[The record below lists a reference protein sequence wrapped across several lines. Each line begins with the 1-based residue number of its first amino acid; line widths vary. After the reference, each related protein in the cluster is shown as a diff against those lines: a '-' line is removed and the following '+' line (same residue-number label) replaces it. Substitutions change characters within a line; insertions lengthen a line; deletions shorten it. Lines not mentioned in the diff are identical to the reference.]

1 MCLCREPG
9 QQQGGGNIAG
19 DLRSKNRHQNFPAG
33 QKLLQPAG
41 KGRNAPQIANEDEK
55 SHKGQKQ
62 GIVHRPQGARVCK
75 KNADEYSGKGDAIGQ
90 HPDHGQQADGKQ
102 NQIQQDDLL
111 IPLRGRGRN
120 KLVHGEGD
128 RGFPADQRCP
138 SQQQEQRD
146 QGVGQHKK
154 HKSPDAHA
162 TFSVKIEVLWV
173 ADGGQHTAKVC
184 RDGLHTDHRDQ
195 KGAADIRSQTAQNHE
210 RKGNEGQQG
219 NIVGDEHASEKAQSD
234 QYQRQ
239 LKGAVGAG
247 QQCPAQFIKKALPP
261 QPGHDR
267 HQGKQDRQRAQVDVA
282 EILRIR
288 RNKEGGDN
296 GQHSG
301 CGEDRFLLNELFE
314 FHRDTSL

>member
-1 MCLCREPG
+1 MQR
-9 QQQGGGNIAG
+9 
-19 DLRSKNRHQNFPAG
+19 K
-33 QKLLQPAG
+33 
-41 KGRNAPQIANEDEK
+41 
-55 SHKGQKQ
+55 KQ
-62 GIVHRPQGARVCK
+62 A
-75 KNADEYSGKGDAIGQ
+75 
-90 HPDHGQQADGKQ
+90 HPR
-102 NQIQQDDLL
+102 
-111 IPLRGRGRN
+111 RGRQR
-120 KLVHGEGD
+120 LL
-128 RGFPADQRCP
+128 ADQRCP

-146 QGVGQHKK
+146 QSVGQHKK
-154 HKSPDAHA
+154 HKFPDAHA
-162 TFSVKIEVLWV
+162 AFSVKIEVLRV

-184 RDGLHTDHRDQ
+184 RNGLHTDHRDQ
-195 KGAADIRSQTAQNHE
+195 KGAADIRSQTAQDHE

-219 NIVGDEHASEKAQSD
+219 NIVGDEHASEKAQPD

-247 QQCPAQFIKKALPP
+247 QQCPAQSIKKALPP

-296 GQHSG
+296 GQNSG

>member
-1 MCLCREPG
+1 M
-9 QQQGGGNIAG
+9 
-19 DLRSKNRHQNFPAG
+19 
-33 QKLLQPAG
+33 
-41 KGRNAPQIANEDEK
+41 
-55 SHKGQKQ
+55 
-62 GIVHRPQGARVCK
+62 RVCK
-75 KNADEYSGKGDAIGQ
+75 KGADEYSGKGNAIGQ

-111 IPLRGRGRN
+111 IPLRCRRRRN
-120 KLVHGEGD
+120 KLVHGKGG
-128 RGFPADQRCP
+128 RGFPADHCCP

-146 QGVGQHKK
+146 QCVGQHKK

-162 TFSVKIEVLWV
+162 AFSVKIEVLRV

-184 RDGLHTDHRDQ
+184 RNGLHTDHRDQ
-195 KGAADIRSQTAQNHE
+195 KGAADIRSQTAQDHE

-219 NIVGDEHASEKAQSD
+219 NIVGDEHASEKAQPD

-239 LKGAVGAG
+239 LKGAVGTG
-247 QQCPAQFIKKALPP
+247 QQCPAQSIKKALPP

-267 HQGKQDRQRAQVDVA
+267 HQGKQNRQRAQVDVA

-288 RNKEGGDN
+288 QNKEGGDN

-314 FHRDTSL
+314 